1 MPLYEYE
8 CQECGLRF
16 ERRQSFSDPRIEECP
31 ECNGPV
37 IRLIQPAGIIFK
49 GSGFY
54 VTDNR
59 KKSPTATPGS
69 RMDEKDKGASS
80 TSDADKKKTSTS
92 SSSAKD
98 GNKD

>member
-16 ERRQSFSDPRIEECP
+16 ERRQSFSDPRVKECP
-31 ECNGPV
+31 ECCGPV

-69 RMDEKDKGASS
+69 RMDEKGKEASSS
-80 TSDADKKKTSTS
+80 TSDTDKKTSTTT
-92 SSSAKD
+92 SAK
-98 GNKD
+98 KDSDKD